1 LIESAHHR
9 TAAFAG
15 SASPWAPLGIR
26 VFRMLWLAS
35 LVSNIGSWMHLV
47 ASAWL
52 MTSLTASAALVALLQ
67 TANAGPSFLFALPA
81 GALADV
87 LDRRRLVVVTQAWQ
101 LVVAGALGVITLA
114 HLTTPAVLLAMTFA
128 LAVGAALGSPA
139 FSALTPE
146 LVPHDQLPSAVSLNS
161 SSFTASQAVGPA
173 LGGLLVAA
181 FGSGAVFLVNAGSFL
196 AVVLVAA
203 GWRRS
208 RPPRDLPAE
217 HLAAAIR
224 TGVRYVVN
232 APEFRSVLVR
242 AAGYVV
248 CFSALPALL
257 AVIARVRLHGT
268 ASAYGVLLGC
278 IGIGGVAGTFVVP
291 LLRARWSIDR
301 LVTAGTL
308 GYAVVLAGL
317 SATVSFPAAGAI
329 LIAGGLVGMAN
340 LSSFNIAAQSALP
353 DWVRGRGLA
362 VFQLV
367 FMLSFAGGAAVWG
380 EVASLFGIAT
390 TLVAAGAALAAST
403 LLGLRFQLRGA
414 QAIDVALTDRPEPY
428 VPVTLRPEDG
438 PVQLTVEYRV
448 ASEDEEAF
456 LEAVAELGRMR
467 RRDGVL
473 LWGLYSDPLVPDR
486 HVESFISPSWT
497 EHYRTSQRL
506 TRDDRAIL
514 DRVRGFHRGE
524 EPRLTALVGHDFS
537 RHSSH
542 RHVRAPMLA
551 RLWHEQAPS

>member
-67 TANAGPSFLFALPA
+67 TANAGPSFVFALPA

-114 HLTTPAVLLAMTFA
+114 HMTTPAVLLAMTFA

-208 RPPRDLPAE
+208 RPARDLPAE
-217 HLAAAIR
+217 HIAAAIR

-242 AAGYVV
+242 AAGYVI

-317 SATVSFPAAGAI
+317 S
-329 LIAGGLVGMAN
+329 
-340 LSSFNIAAQSALP
+340 
-353 DWVRGRGLA
+353 
-362 VFQLV
+362 
-367 FMLSFAGGAAVWG
+367 

-524 EPRLTALVGHDFS
+524 QPRLTALVGHDFS

-542 RHVRAPMLA
+542 RHVRGPMLA
-551 RLWHEQAPS
+551 RLRHEQATS